1 MFTSYSKETSRSFCV
16 CMLEEHQSSVEAS
29 PGGGDA
35 FLCCCSSVLCSEDP
49 QLART
54 DHPLLWYIW
63 TLLPSISLSL
73 PCLAETNWYRSW
85 NQVLCVEYS
94 RWSAED
100 SVPGWSPEWTSGS
113 QLLIGRSA
121 DAQWLQDVE
130 RYTHTICSGF
140 EPVFIKML
148 KNFDT
153 FVTAGARNIYHQ
165 LLMNSL
171 LMDLKYK
178 KIFAVQFAKVIHL
191 INTCYCIPPVLATK
205 LSHQLLLL
213 SPIRQPVCLITNQ

>member
-73 PCLAETNWYRSW
+73 SLVLVWLRPIDTDPGIRFSVLNILDGLRRILC
-85 NQVLCVEYS
+85 QVGLQSGPQGASSSLVDQLMLN
-94 RWSAED
+94 D
-100 SVPGWSPEWTSGS
+100 SKMWKG
-113 QLLIGRSA
+113 
-121 DAQWLQDVE
+121 
-130 RYTHTICSGF
+130 THTQSVLVLNLF
-140 EPVFIKML
+140 SL
-148 KNFDT
+148 KCWRT
-153 FVTAGARNIYHQ
+153 LIHLLLQEQGTSTTSCWWTASSWTWSTRR
-165 LLMNSL
+165 SL
-171 LMDLKYK
+171 LFSL
-178 KIFAVQFAKVIHL
+178 Q
-191 INTCYCIPPVLATK
+191 
-205 LSHQLLLL
+205 
-213 SPIRQPVCLITNQ
+213 R